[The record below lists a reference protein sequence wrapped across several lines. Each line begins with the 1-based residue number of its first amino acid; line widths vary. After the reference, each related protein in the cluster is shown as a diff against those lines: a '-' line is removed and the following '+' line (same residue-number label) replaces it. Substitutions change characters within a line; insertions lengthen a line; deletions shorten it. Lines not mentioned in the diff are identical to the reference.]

1 MTGPA
6 PPGARIVETVRVL
19 QSRHC
24 TVYALDPQVDASD
37 FVVDDAARDAL
48 RVRLGALVDLSR
60 EALLVHESAPS
71 GDDEP
76 ELCLAL
82 LLEDS
87 LAEASVE
94 DDARLDPWCAL
105 LEGVSHLLYVIDR
118 ARTGRSVSRLELEL
132 QAEVDKYVGV
142 WVSRRE
148 AGHRLDADRLWRRL
162 FEGHRFEAPDAE
174 AVDRYRAASHFA
186 GRYCRYLGA
195 RYLSPRGPRG
205 LCGLWPEIRRFWR
218 MDQTEKLG
226 HIEALPA

>member
-1 MTGPA
+1 
-6 PPGARIVETVRVL
+6 
-19 QSRHC
+19 
-24 TVYALDPQVDASD
+24 
-37 FVVDDAARDAL
+37 
-48 RVRLGALVDLSR
+48 
-60 EALLVHESAPS
+60 
-71 GDDEP
+71 
-76 ELCLAL
+76 
-82 LLEDS
+82 
-87 LAEASVE
+87 
-94 DDARLDPWCAL
+94 
-105 LEGVSHLLYVIDR
+105 VSHFVYLLFR
-118 ARTGRSVSRLELEL
+118 AERDGDVSALELEL